1 MFEINLL
8 SSMKKVITIL
18 ILAITGFSGAFA
30 QDILTLRSGKEL
42 NVRIIR
48 INPKDVTYFNE
59 NATDTIHI
67 KREEIAKVHYK
78 TGTIIYLADLEMPQ
92 ISDEP
97 VIDSLYRLGEM
108 DAVKYY
114 KGYKPAAIGTLLT
127 SFMIPFGLIPAVACS
142 STPPA
147 PASLGY
153 RDTKLIE
160 NSSYYAGYADKSFK
174 IKKKKVWRNFAIGSG
189 VTLGYILVVATI
201 SSVYLW

>member
-1 MFEINLL
+1 
-8 SSMKKVITIL
+8 MKKAITIL
-18 ILAITGFSGAFA
+18 ILAITGLSGAFA
-30 QDILTLRSGKEL
+30 QDIITFKTGKEI
-42 NVRIIR
+42 NVQMIR
-48 INPKDVTYFNE
+48 INPKDVAFFTE
-59 NATDTIHI
+59 DSRDTIHI
-67 KREEIAKVHYK
+67 LRNEIAKIHYK
-78 TGTIIYLADLEMPQ
+78 TGTTIYLAEVEMPQ
-92 ISDEP
+92 VSNEP

-160 NSSYYAGYADKSFK
+160 NSSYYAGYTDKSFK

-189 VTLGYILVVATI
+189 VTLGYIIIVATI